1 MVENIDRFQKACRNY
16 IFKVYSSRRWQDCG
30 APTGLDLDA
39 NAMRERTVAKLEQ
52 FAIMGIMTAK
62 ILKEVIERVQGW
74 PEERQEDA
82 AQVLLEMEQQDASR
96 YRLTDAQAR
105 EVERIQR
112 DIREG
117 RGTFATDEELAA
129 LWKLCG
135 L

>member
-1 MVENIDRFQKACRNY
+1 
-16 IFKVYSSRRWQDCG
+16 
-30 APTGLDLDA
+30 
-39 NAMRERTVAKLEQ
+39 
-52 FAIMGIMTAK
+52 MTAK

-74 PEERQEDA
+74 PEDRQEDA

-105 EVERIQR
+105 EIERIQR
-112 DIREG
+112 NIREG
-117 RGTFATDEELAA
+117 RGTFATDEEMAA

>member
-1 MVENIDRFQKACRNY
+1 M
-16 IFKVYSSRRWQDCG
+16 
-30 APTGLDLDA
+30 
-39 NAMRERTVAKLEQ
+39 AKLEQ

-117 RGTFATDEELAA
+117 RGTFATDEEMAA